1 MSSLD
6 LFRMDDKV
14 AVVTGG
20 AKGIGMFYSAGLAEA
35 GANVVVADVDPKAV
49 SETSARLMEE
59 HPGRILGVTI
69 DVTKRETL
77 EDMVKQIDARWGK
90 INIVV
95 NNAGLYAT
103 LQSRRSPWG
112 IPDEEFDRVMA
123 VNIRGIY
130 ACTEVCL
137 PLMEKEGWGRV
148 INIASGL
155 AFKGSAGLAHYAATK
170 GAVVNLTRSMAP
182 ALGPLGITVNALAPG
197 GTESPTVLEA
207 RQARAAEA
215 AAAGQPAP
223 PAPGRGSGDGQPA
236 QRRGG
241 GGLGSAQRI
250 LDRTEVPEDLVGT
263 LIYLSS
269 PASDFVTGQTIVVD
283 GGTYF
288 N

>member
-1 MSSLD
+1 VGSLD
-6 LFRMDDKV
+6 LFRLDGRV

-35 GANVVVADVDPKAV
+35 GAKVVVADLDAGAV
-49 SETSARLMEE
+49 SEATSRLKET

-69 DVTKRETL
+69 DVTQRDTL
-77 EDMVKQIDARWGK
+77 ANMVRQVDALWGK

-95 NNAGLYAT
+95 NNAGLFAA
-103 LQSRRSPWG
+103 LQPRHSPWG

-137 PLMEKEGWGRV
+137 PLMEKENWGRV

-155 AFKGSAGLAHYAATK
+155 AFKGFAGLAHYAATK

-182 ALGPLGITVNALAPG
+182 ALGPLGITVNTLAPG
-197 GTESPTVLEA
+197 GTESATVIEERLTRGDDPQ
-207 RQARAAEA
+207 RQR
-215 AAAGQPAP
+215 PW
-223 PAPGRGSGDGQPA
+223 
-236 QRRGG
+236 RGG
-241 GGLGSAQRI
+241 GLASAQRI
-250 LDRTEVPEDLVGT
+250 LDRKQYPEDLVGT
-263 LIYLSS
+263 LIYLAS

>member
-1 MSSLD
+1 L
-6 LFRMDDKV
+6 DDKV

-69 DVTKRETL
+69 DVTKRDSL
-77 EDMVKQIDARWGK
+77 KDMVKQIDALWGK

-103 LQSRRSPWG
+103 LQSRRTPWG

-130 ACTEVCL
+130 ACTEECL

-182 ALGPLGITVNALAPG
+182 ALGPLGINVNALAPG
-197 GTESPTVLEA
+197 GTESPTVVEA
-207 RQARAAEA
+207 RQERAAAA

-223 PAPGRGSGDGQPA
+223 AAQTRGASADGQPA
-236 QRRGG
+236 PQRRG
-241 GGLGSAQRI
+241 GGLGSAARI
-250 LDRTEVPEDLVGT
+250 LDRTEYPEDLVGT
-263 LIYLSS
+263 LIYLAS